1 MRRLAKMQAI
11 IFQNWEP
18 EGPGI
23 FADVLD
29 KKGWGRDVVHLYR
42 GEKIPSEWRNYD
54 LLVVVGGP
62 MNVYEEDTYP
72 FLAQETIAI
81 KKALE
86 NGMPVIGFCLGAQLM
101 AKACGAK
108 VYKGTKKEIGWYP
121 VQMTDHGMD
130 DPLLNSFSRE
140 VIVFQWHGDTFH
152 LPYGAVRL
160 ASSKDYSNQAM
171 RIGTMSYG
179 FQFHFEITKHMI
191 AEWVGAGRK
200 EIREMAVDDLTEK
213 ILKDSDT
220 NLPQA
225 HALGISFFTSYLE
238 MIGAV

>member
-1 MRRLAKMQAI
+1 MHTL
-11 IFQNWEP
+11 IFQNWES

-29 KKGWGRDVVHLYR
+29 KKNWGQEVIHLYR
-42 GEKIPSEWRNYD
+42 GEAIPSDWRNCD
-54 LLVVVGGP
+54 LLVVMGGP

-81 KKALE
+81 RKALE
-86 NGMPVIGFCLGAQLM
+86 KGMPVIGFCLGAQLM
-101 AKACGAK
+101 AKACGAR
-108 VYKGTKKEIGWYP
+108 VVKGTKKEIGWYP
-121 VQMTDHGMD
+121 VQITDHGMD

-160 ASSKDYSNQAM
+160 ASSQDYLNQAM
-171 RIGTMSYG
+171 RIDTMSYG
-179 FQFHFEITKHMI
+179 FQFHFEITKDMI
-191 AEWVGAGRK
+191 VEWLRSGQK
-200 EIREMAVDDLTEK
+200 EIWEMAVDNLPEK
-213 ILKDSDT
+213 VLKDSDT

-225 HALGISFFTSYLE
+225 HALGISFFSNYLE
-238 MIGAV
+238 MIGTY